1 MGKASY
7 KIRETKNMRHFT
19 YSGNLE
25 DAIEK
30 AKRDLQKEKENKEIA
45 QWYWLYEKAK
55 KAINAHNKKIA
66 NIEAFIRC
74 AEEEQEKQKGVKRIM
89 KRQAVKKLIQCVAI
103 IAAGVL
109 AIILFML
116 AIWYR
121 GKNSEPVTDEQVAAQ
136 IQQAEPLVIETPEA
150 ATEGSIRVYD
160 YDGCCIYSYYG
171 KIRINSDGKDGKE
184 IDVEA
189 LGYLEGYQE
198 HKEESGAG
206 E

>member
-1 MGKASY
+1 
-7 KIRETKNMRHFT
+7 MR
-19 YSGNLE
+19 
-25 DAIEK
+25 
-30 AKRDLQKEKENKEIA
+30 KRK
-45 QWYWLYEKAK
+45 
-55 KAINAHNKKIA
+55 
-66 NIEAFIRC
+66 
-74 AEEEQEKQKGVKRIM
+74 
-89 KRQAVKKLIQCVAI
+89 KRQAVKKLIQCAAV

-136 IQQAEPLVIETPEA
+136 MQQAEPLIIETPEA